1 MACAR
6 DGFSNAQIHSLET
19 NNTRIDAPIRQ
30 LMYSTSLFSPVPKRL
45 VTITCS
51 IQTPG
56 GIVAK
61 KPQHAQNNQ
70 RSQQG
75 KQGQQQKR
83 GGKAQDGR
91 TTHTPAAPTRPWRP
105 GRDKFLPVSR
115 ADMDARGW
123 DQCDFVYIC
132 GDAYVDH
139 PSFGM
144 AIVSRVLDA
153 HGYKVG
159 IICQPDWTDPASI
172 AVLGE
177 PRLGFLV
184 SAGNMDSMVNHYSV
198 TKHRRHTDAYTPGG
212 EEGHRPNRAVTV
224 YGNLIRQTFKDA
236 PIIIGG
242 IEASLRRLAH
252 YDYWQDKLKRSV
264 LLDSGADILIYGMGE
279 HAIVEIADAL
289 DAGLPVDQIT
299 YINGTVYRTGSLDEV
314 YDYDLLPSWDDLA
327 ADKLNYARSFNVQQQ
342 NMDPI
347 TGHRLVEPY
356 PNSVYV
362 VQNPPSATLTTD
374 EMDEVAELPY
384 ARDWHPDYDA
394 AGGVPAFAEIK
405 FSISSNRGCFGE
417 CSF

>member
-19 NNTRIDAPIRQ
+19 NDPRIDAPIPQ
-30 LMYSTSLFSPVPKRL
+30 LMYSPSLFSPVPKRL

-83 GGKAQDGR
+83 GGKAQATVAR
-91 TTHTPAAPTRPWRP
+91 TKHSQATPARPWRP

-144 AIVSRVLDA
+144 AIISRVLDA

-159 IICQPDWTDPASI
+159 IICQPDWTDPTSI
-172 AVLGE
+172 TVLGE

-198 TKHRRHTDAYTPGG
+198 TKHRRRTDAYTPGG
-212 EEGHRPNRAVTV
+212 EEGRRPNRAVTV

-299 YINGTVYRTGSLDEV
+299 
-314 YDYDLLPSWDDLA
+314 
-327 ADKLNYARSFNVQQQ
+327 
-342 NMDPI
+342 
-347 TGHRLVEPY
+347 
-356 PNSVYV
+356 
-362 VQNPPSATLTTD
+362 
-374 EMDEVAELPY
+374 
-384 ARDWHPDYDA
+384 
-394 AGGVPAFAEIK
+394 
-405 FSISSNRGCFGE
+405 
-417 CSF
+417 